1 MLAMNK
7 FPRFLTLLVFS
18 IGLIFVTADFAE
30 AKRGF
35 SFGSRGTRSS
45 TAPKTT
51 NTAPKTAP
59 VERTMTPNTGTKAGA
74 QQNAAGASQ
83 AAATKRGGL
92 FGGGFLGSMLGGLAL
107 GGLLGMLFGSGF
119 GGMAGMFG
127 MIVQALLIG
136 GGIMLLMRFLRNR
149 KQQQP
154 QAAGGAGAYGHQPE
168 PQEKQN
174 FSFNDAG
181 ANDAQRRSGSSGIPN
196 TGFGGSQAQAP
207 QFEEKP
213 VVSTEADNEIGVNA
227 DDFDAFEAMLTS
239 VWTAYGSEDYG
250 KIRELATPEI
260 MGYFAEELGKAASN
274 GLVNEVRGI
283 KLLQGDLSEAWRDGD
298 KDYASVAMRYE
309 SIDVMRD
316 RSNNKV
322 VEGNPDVPE
331 ERTEIW
337 TFVRGSGE
345 SWKLSAIQQAD

>member
-1 MLAMNK
+1 MLALNK
-7 FPRFLTLLVFS
+7 FPKFLTLLVFS

-35 SFGSRGTRSS
+35 SFGSRGSRSYS
-45 TAPKTT
+45 APKATKTAPK
-51 NTAPKTAP
+51 AAP
-59 VERTMTPNTGTKAGA
+59 VQRTMTPNNGTNTGAQ
-74 QQNAAGASQ
+74 QQNAAAASK
-83 AAATKRGGL
+83 AAAGQRRGL

-119 GGMAGMFG
+119 GGMAGFFG
-127 MIVQALLIG
+127 LIMQVLLIG
-136 GGIMLLMRFLRNR
+136 GGIMLLMRFLRGR
-149 KQQQP
+149 QQP
-154 QAAGGAGAYGHQPE
+154 QAAGAAHGYQQE
-168 PQEKQN
+168 PQQN
-174 FSFNDAG
+174 QSFSFNDAG
-181 ANDAQRRSGSSGIPN
+181 AQDAPRRSGSSGIPN
-196 TGFGGSQAQAP
+196 TGFGGGQAP

-213 VVSTEADNEIGVNA
+213 VFSTEADDEIGLTA
-227 DDFDAFEAMLTS
+227 DDFDAFEALLTT

-250 KIRELATPEI
+250 KIREIATPEI

-283 KLLQGDLSEAWRDGD
+283 KLLQGDLSEAWREGD

-309 SIDVMRD
+309 AIDVMRE
-316 RSNNKV
+316 RANNKV

-337 TFVRGSGE
+337 SFARDAGE